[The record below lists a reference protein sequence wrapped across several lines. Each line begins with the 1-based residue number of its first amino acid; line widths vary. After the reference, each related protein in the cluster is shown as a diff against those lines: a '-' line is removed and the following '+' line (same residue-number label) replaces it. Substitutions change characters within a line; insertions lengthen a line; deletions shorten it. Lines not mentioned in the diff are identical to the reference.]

1 MARRHGATYE
11 VREAVAEVTDRVRA
25 LGALL
30 PLDGR
35 LSWIADGVEG
45 HAPLHCYLIET
56 DGGPLLLDTGAPI
69 HESSLFAQLDRH
81 LPDTDLTLVLSR
93 IVEFDSFGNA
103 GTILERYPVTRVYS
117 QFPVLEWVYYRHVH
131 DREPRNA
138 DPTWTPL
145 EGGLEISAAESDSI
159 ALQAIDAPV
168 RLLATWWFYEPGSR
182 VLFTSDSFGHAAYEH
197 PDAAPCLTAADDST
211 TYEEV
216 RDHMLAKFD
225 WVAVAD
231 TAPLQVQLREIFET
245 RTIDAI
251 APSYGR
257 PIVGASVVQR
267 HYELMQRA
275 LVELGAAN
283 IGAANAHA

>member
-1 MARRHGATYE
+1 MASHGATYE
-11 VREAVAEVTDRVRA
+11 TRDAVAQVTDRVRA

-56 DGGPLLLDTGAPI
+56 DDGPILLDTGAPL
-69 HESSLFAQLDRH
+69 HESSLRAQLDRY
-81 LPDTDLTLVLSR
+81 LPPDRDLTLVLSR

-103 GTILERYPVTRVYS
+103 GTILEHYPVTRVYS
-117 QFPVLEWVYYRHVH
+117 QFSVLEWVYYRHVH
-131 DREPRNA
+131 DREPLKA
-138 DPTWTPL
+138 DPTWRPL
-145 EGGLEISAAESDSI
+145 EGGLEISAAEGD
-159 ALQAIDAPV
+159 ALALKAIDAPV

-182 VLFTSDSFGHAAYEH
+182 VLFTSDSFGHVHYEQ
-197 PDAAPCLTAADDST
+197 PDAAPCVTAADDST
-211 TYEEV
+211 TYEDV
-216 RDHMLAKFD
+216 RDHLLAKFD

-231 TAPLQVQLREIFET
+231 TAPLQEQLREIFET
-245 RTIDAI
+245 RAIDAI

-275 LVELGAAN
+275 LAELGEAN
-283 IGAANAHA
+283 IGAADAHT